1 MKTEAPEMDKKYE
14 AECDLRTMV
23 SAAEISADPARMKAV
38 SELAGKQK
46 KAVST
51 VSDLIA
57 RREELNRAEEDDSED
72 EAPAKTKMVKS
83 EGPVKKE

>member
-1 MKTEAPEMDKKYE
+1 MKTESSEMDKKYE

>member
-1 MKTEAPEMDKKYE
+1 MKDDMPAMDKKYE

-46 KAVST
+46 SAIKT
-51 VSDLIA
+51 VADLVA
-57 RREELNRAEEDDSED
+57 RREELNKEDDED
-72 EAPAKTKMVKS
+72 EEEEAPATAKMVKS